1 MREIIFGISG
11 ASGAPYARR
20 LLACLADTPDVHVHL
35 VISPAARQILRTEL
49 SLRDVRVETLLG
61 READNVTVYAHRDIG
76 ARIASGSFLA
86 DSMVI
91 CPCSAHTLAAIAC
104 GLGDNLITRAAMVM
118 LKERRRLLLVPRET
132 PLSTIELEN
141 MARLSRDGAVILPAC
156 PGFYLRP
163 RTIDDLV
170 DFVVGRVLDQLHV
183 EHALVPRWD
192 PDAVPPAPLR
202 DTELR

>member
-1 MREIIFGISG
+1 VREIIFGISG
-11 ASGAPYARR
+11 ASGAPHARR
-20 LLACLADTPDVHVHL
+20 LLESLAARADVHVHL

-61 READNVTVYAHRDIG
+61 REPDNVTVYPHRDIG

-86 DSMVI
+86 EAMVI

-104 GLGDNLITRAAMVM
+104 GLGDNLITRAAMVT

-141 MARLSRDGAVILPAC
+141 MARLAREGAVILPAC
-156 PGFYLRP
+156 PGFYLQP

-170 DFVVGRVLDQLHV
+170 DFVVARVLDQLRI
-183 EHALVPRWD
+183 EHDLLPRWD
-192 PDAVPPAPLR
+192 PDASPAAARPL
-202 DTELR
+202 E